1 MERNW
6 TGRLASIFVNN
17 GRLSLLILFTLFIW
31 GGISYF
37 STPRQYNPRIV
48 APAFQIVVDFPGAN
62 RAEVVEQVTR
72 PLENTVLDI
81 PGVED
86 VYSVSMPGGRSV
98 VNVNFFVGEDAN
110 AAKITLNDRLQS
122 NMDLSPLGVK
132 GPFIRSIDPDD
143 VPVIQIALKSAEV
156 GPVEMR
162 KFAYRL
168 AERLTTVEGARNIEV
183 VGGRKRELAIRFDP
197 VRLRKEN
204 VGIGQIKQAL
214 QRSNVYLPSGEIK
227 TANEYIPLEVT
238 SIVSK
243 PEELENI
250 VVVTGDFGQTR
261 LKDVATV
268 VETVEEVDSHVR
280 LSRKAADGKTLTE
293 DAGVIISIAK
303 LEDANITDVTAAIRA
318 DLQRLHATFIPD
330 TIKTSVVVNE
340 GKTAKKEIQGLVSNL
355 VTAVV
360 IVVVVLLLF
369 LDVRAALLVAISIPL
384 TLASVFG
391 VAQFSGLTI
400 NRITLFALILSL
412 GLLVD
417 NATVVIENIVRRL
430 RAAEPESEGGQGLTV
445 RERKESIID
454 SVAEVGPGLFMA
466 TVTTVLAFIP
476 MAFVT
481 GMMGPY
487 MGPIPFFVPAAIII
501 ALMLAYS
508 LNPWMASLI
517 LRGANKKSGPSLIE
531 RLPGRLSDVI
541 LAGIDLG
548 KGLFRSYQ
556 AYLHRLLIDRRAR
569 RISLTVIGL
578 ALLASLALPAV
589 TLVKFR
595 MLPKADR
602 EQFFLYVDLPAGTS
616 LERTNEVTRILEKRL
631 MEHPE
636 VIELQSYIGRPPIL
650 DFNGLFRG
658 VEARNRAWQS
668 TIRVGLTEPESRNVK
683 SEQIVLKMRPEVLK
697 DVPSL
702 IPDTPV
708 KLKFV
713 EDPPGPPVRSTL
725 LVRIQGYD
733 EELLAQVTKALYPK
747 IKEVDEVV
755 DTDVSIPEEQ
765 MTVSLKVDH
774 AAATR
779 RRIGPAQIVEA
790 LNTAYSGTVLGI
802 YHNSNNIEQEYIVL
816 RMDRSYRDSMPDIM
830 SISLFNDLGIR
841 VPLSDMVR
849 VVEEPTVIPM
859 ERENRLDSYYIL
871 GDMGDRSIT
880 YAAIDILF
888 ILADLEPAPGAKLE
902 SFNLFG
908 ADYRMPDG
916 RIIKI
921 NMGGEWELTLEVFR
935 DLGIAMGVA
944 IFLVYVVLVAQFGSY
959 REPMIIMSTIPLSLI
974 GVLPGFMI
982 LDWTA
987 GIYFTAT
994 SMIGVIA
1001 LAGIAVNNSI
1011 ILLEYL
1017 NDLKRSGMGLEE
1029 ALVEAGSTRFRPIML
1044 TTVTTMLGSLTIA
1057 SDPVWAGL
1065 AFAIF
1070 FGLALSSILTL
1081 IVFPVLYYIL
1091 KGANWKAAVQ

>member
-6 TGRLASIFVNN
+6 TGKLASIFVNN

-48 APAFQIVVDFPGAN
+48 APAFQIVVDFPGAD
-62 RAEVVEQVTR
+62 RSEVIEQVTR

-86 VYSVSMPGGRSV
+86 VYSVSMPGGRSI
-98 VNVNFFVGEDAN
+98 VNVNFYVGEDAN
-110 AAKITLNDRLQS
+110 AAKTALNDRIQS
-122 NMDLSPLGVK
+122 NMDLSPLGVN
-132 GPFIRSIDPDD
+132 GPYIRSIDPDD
-143 VPVIQIALKSAEV
+143 VPVIQIALKSTEV
-156 GPVEMR
+156 GPVQMR

-183 VGGRKRELAIRFDP
+183 VGGEKRELAIRFDP

-204 VGIGQIKQAL
+204 VGIDQIKQAL
-214 QRSNVYLPSGEIK
+214 QRSNVYLPSGDIK
-227 TANEYIPLEVT
+227 TADRYIPLEVT

-243 PEELENI
+243 PEDLENI

-261 LKDVATV
+261 LKDVASV
-268 VETVEEVDSHVR
+268 VETVAEADSHVR
-280 LSRKAADGKTLTE
+280 LVRKKSDGKIQTE

-303 LEDANITDVTAAIRA
+303 LEDANITDVTTAIRTS
-318 DLQRLHATFIPD
+318 LQKLHTDFIPD
-330 TIKTSVVVNE
+330 NIQSSVIVNE
-340 GKTAKKEIQGLVSNL
+340 GKTAHKEIQGLVSNL
-355 VTAVV
+355 ITAII

-430 RAAEPESEGGQGLTV
+430 RAAGMDQDSADGLALQER
-445 RERKESIID
+445 REIIID

-517 LRGANKKSGPSLIE
+517 LRGPSSGSGPSLVE
-531 RLPGRLSDVI
+531 RLPGKLSDIMLQVS
-541 LAGIDLG
+541 DLG
-548 KGLFRSYQ
+548 KSLFRGYQ
-556 AYLHRLLIDRRAR
+556 SYLHRLLIDRKAR
-569 RISLTVIGL
+569 RVSLSIIGL
-578 ALLASLALPAV
+578 ALLASLALPGV

-602 EQFFLYVDLPAGTS
+602 EQFFLYIDLPAGTS
-616 LERTNEVTRILEKRL
+616 LEKTNEVTQILERRL
-631 MEHPE
+631 MKHPE
-636 VIELQSYIGRPPIL
+636 LIELQSYTGRPPIL

-658 VEARNRAWQS
+658 VEARNRSWQS
-668 TIRVGLTEPESRNVK
+668 TIRVGLTEPESRSMK
-683 SEQIVLKMRPEVLK
+683 SEEIVLNLRPEVLAE
-697 DVPSL
+697 VPEL
-702 IPDTPV
+702 IPDVPV

-725 LVRIQGYD
+725 LVRVQGYD
-733 EELLAQVTKALYPK
+733 EALLEQVTKRLYPQIKK
-747 IKEVDEVV
+747 IDEVV
-755 DTDVSIPEEQ
+755 DADISIPEEQ
-765 MTVSLKVDH
+765 STVSLKIDH

-779 RRIGPAQIVEA
+779 RRVGPAQIVQA
-790 LNTAYSGTVLGI
+790 LNTAYSGAVLGI
-802 YHNSNNIEQEYIVL
+802 YHNSTNIEQEYIVL
-816 RMDRSYRDSMPDIM
+816 RMERSYRDSIPDIL

-849 VVEEPTVIPM
+849 VVEEPTVNPL
-859 ERENRLDSYYIL
+859 ERENRLDSYYVL

-888 ILADLEPAPGAKLE
+888 LLADFEPAPGAKME

-916 RIIKI
+916 RLIKI

-974 GVLPGFMI
+974 GVMPGFMI

-1091 KGANWKAAVQ
+1091 KGRSWNDRT

>member
-6 TGRLASIFVNN
+6 TGKLASIFVNN

-31 GGISYF
+31 GGISFF

-48 APAFQIVVDFPGAN
+48 APAFQIVVDFPGAD
-62 RAEVVEQVTR
+62 RSEVVEQVTR
-72 PLENTVLDI
+72 PLENTVLDV

-86 VYSVSMPGGRSV
+86 VYSVSMPGGRSI
-98 VNVNFFVGEDAN
+98 VNVNFYVGEDAN
-110 AAKITLNDRLQS
+110 AAKTALNDRIQS
-122 NMDLSPLGVK
+122 NMDLSPLGVD

-143 VPVIQIALKSAEV
+143 VPVIQIALKSSEV

-162 KFAYRL
+162 KFAHRL
-168 AERLTTVEGARNIEV
+168 AERLTTVQGARNIEV
-183 VGGRKRELAIRFDP
+183 VGGRNRELAIQFDP

-204 VGIGQIKQAL
+204 VGIGQIKEAL
-214 QRSNVYLPSGEIK
+214 QRSNVYLPAGDIK
-227 TANEYIPLEVT
+227 TADSYIPLEVT

-243 PEELENI
+243 PEDLENI

-261 LKDVATV
+261 LKDVASV
-268 VETVEEVDSHVR
+268 VETVQEVDSYVR
-280 LSRKAADGKTLTE
+280 LVRKGADGKIRTE
-293 DAGVIISIAK
+293 DSGVIISIAK
-303 LEDANITDVTAAIRA
+303 LEDANITDVTHAVRTS
-318 DLQRLHATFIPD
+318 LQKLHDNFIPAN
-330 TIKTSVVVNE
+330 IESSIIVNE
-340 GKTAKKEIQGLVSNL
+340 GKTAQKEIQGLVSNL
-355 VTAVV
+355 ITAIV
-360 IVVVVLLLF
+360 IVVIVLLLF

-430 RAAEPESEGGQGLTV
+430 KAAGGDGESDALALQ
-445 RERKESIID
+445 ERKEIIVD
-454 SVAEVGPGLFMA
+454 AVAEVGPGLFMA

-487 MGPIPFFVPAAIII
+487 MGPIPFFVPAAIVI
-501 ALMLAYS
+501 ALILAYS

-517 LRGANKKSGPSLIE
+517 LRSPGGNSGPSIVE
-531 RLPGRLSDVI
+531 RLPGRVSDLLLSVADT
-541 LAGIDLG
+541 G
-548 KGLFRSYQ
+548 KGMFRAYQ
-556 AYLHRLLIDRRAR
+556 NYLHRLLIDKRAR
-569 RISLTVIGL
+569 RISLSVIGI
-578 ALLASLALPAV
+578 ALLLSLALPAL

-616 LERTNEVTRILEKRL
+616 LEKTNEVTQILEERL
-631 MEHPE
+631 IQHPE
-636 VIELQSYIGRPPIL
+636 IIELQSYTGRPPIL

-668 TIRVGLTEPESRNVK
+668 TIRLGLTEPESRSTK
-683 SEQIVLKMRPEVLK
+683 SEDLVLKLRPEILA
-697 DVPSL
+697 DVPRL
-702 IPDTPV
+702 IPDVPV

-725 LVRIQGYD
+725 LVRVQGYD
-733 EELLAQVTKALYPK
+733 EALLKQVTNRLYPEIKK
-747 IKEVDEVV
+747 IDEVV
-755 DTDVSIPEEQ
+755 DTDISIPEQ
-765 MTVSLKVDH
+765 QTTVSLKVDH

-779 RRIGPAQIVEA
+779 RRIGPAQIVQA
-790 LNTAYSGTVLGI
+790 LNTAYSGAVLGI
-802 YHNSNNIEQEYIVL
+802 YHNSSNIEQEYIVL
-816 RMDRSYRDSMPDIM
+816 RMDRSYRNSIPDIM

-849 VVEEPTVIPM
+849 VVEEPTAIPV
-859 ERENRLDSYYIL
+859 ERENRLDSFYIL

-880 YAAIDILF
+880 YAAIDILYL
-888 ILADLEPAPGAKLE
+888 LADFEPAPGAKLE

-916 RIIKI
+916 RLIKI

-1091 KGANWKAAVQ
+1091 KGRSWKERIQ

>member
-1 MERNW
+1 M
-6 TGRLASIFVNN
+6 ASVFVNN
-17 GRLSLLILFTLFIW
+17 GRLSLLILLTLFIW

-37 STPRQYNPRIV
+37 TTPKQYNPRIV
-48 APAFQIVVDFPGAN
+48 APAFQIVVDFPGAD
-62 RAEVVEQVTR
+62 RSEVIEQVTR

-86 VYSVSMPGGRSV
+86 VYSASMPGGRSV
-98 VNVNFFVGEDAN
+98 VNVNFYVGEDAN
-110 AAKITLNDRLQS
+110 AAKILLNDRIQS
-122 NMDLSPLGVK
+122 NMDLSPIGAR
-132 GPFIRSIDPDD
+132 GPYIRSIDPDD
-143 VPVIQIALKSAEV
+143 VPVIQIALKSNEV

-197 VRLRKEN
+197 VRLRAEN
-204 VGIGQIKQAL
+204 VGIGQIQQAL
-214 QRSNVYLPSGEIK
+214 QRSNVYLPSGDIK
-227 TANEYIPLEVT
+227 MEDRYIPLEVK
-238 SIVSK
+238 SVVSQ
-243 PEELENI
+243 PEDLENI

-261 LKDVATV
+261 LRDVATV

-280 LSRKAADGKTLTE
+280 LSRKGADGKLTVE
-293 DAGVIISIAK
+293 ESGVIISIAK
-303 LEDANITDVTAAIRA
+303 LEDANITDVTLAVRT
-318 DLQRLHATFIPD
+318 DLQKLHTTFIPD
-330 TIKTSVVVNE
+330 NIKTSVIVNE
-340 GKTAKKEIQGLVSNL
+340 GRTAQKEIRGLVTNL
-355 VTAVV
+355 GTAVF

-391 VAQFSGLTI
+391 VAQFSGMTI

-430 RAAEPESEGGQGLTV
+430 RQAGGDEETGETRALALQER
-445 RERKESIID
+445 REIIVD
-454 SVAEVGPGLFMA
+454 AVAEVGPGLFMA

-517 LRGANKKSGPSLIE
+517 LRGPAKKSGPSLLE
-531 RLPGRLSDVI
+531 RLPGKLSDFV
-541 LAGIDLG
+541 LAAVDMG
-548 KGLFRSYQ
+548 KGLFRGYQ
-556 AYLHRLLIDRRAR
+556 AYLHRLLIDKKVR
-569 RISLTVIGL
+569 RISLSVIGI
-578 ALLASLALPAV
+578 ALLVSLALPAV

-616 LERTNEVTRILEKRL
+616 LERTNEVTKILEKRL
-631 MEHPE
+631 LEHPE
-636 VIELQSYIGRPPIL
+636 IIELQSYTGRPPIL

-658 VEARNRAWQS
+658 VDSRRQPWQS

-683 SEQIVLKMRPEVLK
+683 SEEIVLKLRPEVLK
-697 DVPSL
+697 DVPNL

-725 LVRIQGYD
+725 LVRVQGYD
-733 EELLAQVTKALYPK
+733 DQLLEDATRRLYPHIQK
-747 IKEVDEVV
+747 VDEVV
-755 DTDVSIPEEQ
+755 DTDISIPEARK
-765 MTVSLKVDH
+765 TISLKVDH

-779 RRIGPAQIVEA
+779 RRIGPAQIVQA
-790 LNTAYSGTVLGI
+790 LNTAYSGAVLGI

-816 RMDRSYRDSMPDIM
+816 RMKREYRDSIEEILT
-830 SISLFNDLGIR
+830 ISLFNDLGIR
-841 VPLSDMVR
+841 VPLADMVR
-849 VVEEPTVIPM
+849 VVEEPTVNPL

-880 YAAIDILF
+880 YAAIDILY
-888 ILADLEPAPGAKLE
+888 ILADFEPVPGAKME
-902 SFNLFG
+902 SFSLFG
-908 ADYRMPDG
+908 ADYRTPDG
-916 RIIKI
+916 KLIKI

-974 GVLPGFMI
+974 GVLPGFMF

-1070 FGLALSSILTL
+1070 FGLAVSSVLTL
-1081 IVFPVLYYIL
+1081 IVFPVLYYVL
-1091 KGANWKAAVQ
+1091 KGANWKAAVG

>member
-1 MERNW
+1 MEGNW
-6 TGRLASIFVNN
+6 TGKLASIFVNN

-48 APAFQIVVDFPGAN
+48 APAFQIVVDFPGAD

-86 VYSVSMPGGRSV
+86 VYSVSMPGGRSI
-98 VNVNFFVGEDAN
+98 VNVNFYVGEDAN
-110 AAKITLNDRLQS
+110 AAKITLNDRIQS
-122 NMDLSPLGVK
+122 NMDLSPLGVN

-143 VPVIQIALKSAEV
+143 VPVIQIALKSTEV

-183 VGGRKRELAIRFDP
+183 VGGRKRELSIRFDP

-204 VGIGQIKQAL
+204 VGIDQIKQAL
-214 QRSNVYLPSGEIK
+214 QRSNVYLPSGDIK
-227 TANEYIPLEVT
+227 RDDRYVPLEVT

-243 PEELENI
+243 PEDLENI

-261 LKDVATV
+261 LKDVASV

-280 LSRKAADGKTLTE
+280 LLRKGADGKLLTE

-303 LEDANITDVTAAIRA
+303 LEDANITDVTMAIRTS
-318 DLQRLHATFIPD
+318 LQSLHSNFIPD
-330 TIKTSVVVNE
+330 NIKSSVIVNE
-340 GKTAKKEIQGLVSNL
+340 GKTAHKEIQGLVSNL
-355 VTAVV
+355 ITAVV

-430 RAAEPESEGGQGLTV
+430 RAAGMEEGKSDGLALQER
-445 RERKESIID
+445 REIIID

-517 LRGANKKSGPSLIE
+517 LRGPSASSGPSLIE
-531 RLPGRLSDVI
+531 RLPGKLSDYI

-548 KGLFRSYQ
+548 KSLFRGYQ
-556 AYLHRLLIDRRAR
+556 NYLHKLLIDRKAR
-569 RISLTVIGL
+569 RLSLTVIGV
-578 ALLASLALPAV
+578 ALLASLALPGVA
-589 TLVKFR
+589 LVKFR

-616 LERTNEVTRILEKRL
+616 LEKTNEVTQILEKRL
-631 MEHPE
+631 MQHPE
-636 VIELQSYIGRPPIL
+636 IIELQSYVGRPPIL

-668 TIRVGLTEPESRNVK
+668 TIRVGLTEPESRSMK
-683 SEQIVLKMRPEVLK
+683 SEEIVLKLRPEVLA

-702 IPDTPV
+702 VDVPV

-725 LVRIQGYD
+725 LVRVQGYD
-733 EELLAQVTKALYPK
+733 EALLEQVTKRLYPEIKK
-747 IKEVDEVV
+747 IDQVV
-755 DTDVSIPEEQ
+755 DTDISIPESQ
-765 MTVSLKVDH
+765 TTVSLKVDH

-779 RRIGPAQIVEA
+779 RRIGPAQIVQA
-790 LNTAYSGTVLGI
+790 LNTAYSGAVLGI
-802 YHNSNNIEQEYIVL
+802 YHNSSNIEQEYIVL
-816 RMDRSYRDSMPDIM
+816 RMDRSYRDSIPDIM

-841 VPLSDMVR
+841 VPLGDMVR
-849 VVEEPTVIPM
+849 VVEEPTVNPL

-888 ILADLEPAPGAKLE
+888 LLADLEPVPGAKME

-916 RIIKI
+916 RLIKI

-1091 KGANWKAAVQ
+1091 KGRSWKDRI